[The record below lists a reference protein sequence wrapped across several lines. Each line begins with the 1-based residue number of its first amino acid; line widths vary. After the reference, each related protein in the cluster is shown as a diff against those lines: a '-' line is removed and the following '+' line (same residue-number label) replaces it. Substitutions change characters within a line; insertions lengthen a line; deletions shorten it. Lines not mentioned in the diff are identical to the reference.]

1 MSTRLRAPRP
11 RDTLTR
17 MRVLVTGGAGFIGSH
32 TVDRLLQRGYRVRVL
47 DSLERPVH
55 HSDRPPAWLSPAAEF
70 VRGDVTRREDLLP
83 ALAGVEAVVHLAA
96 YQDYLPDFSRF
107 FRVNAVGTALLYEL
121 VLERRLPVRKIV
133 VASSQ
138 AVYGEGR
145 HRCPDGRIVYPSMR
159 AEEQLRRGEFEVRC
173 PETGAPTQWLAT
185 DEAVVNPQNPYALS
199 KHAQEQIAIQLGRR
213 YGIPSVALRYSIVQ
227 GPRQSFTNAY
237 SGACRVFCLALHLG
251 RLPPIY
257 EDGRQVR
264 DFVNIHDAVDAN
276 LLVLEDPRA
285 DYAVLNVGGG
295 RPYSVLEFAG
305 IVARAFGR
313 ELELVPSGSYRF
325 GDTRHIVSDI
335 TKLRRL
341 GWEPRRTA
349 EDSVAEY
356 RDWLRG
362 LAGVDDVLAR
372 AEARMRELGV
382 VREVRP

>member
-1 MSTRLRAPRP
+1 
-11 RDTLTR
+11 

-32 TVDRLLQRGYRVRVL
+32 TVDRLVERGYDVRVL

-55 HSDRPPAWLSPAAEF
+55 LSDRPPAWFSPSAEL
-70 VRGDVTRREDLLP
+70 VRGDVTRREDLLR
-83 ALAGVEAVVHLAA
+83 ALAGVEAVFHLAA
-96 YQDYLPDFSRF
+96 YQDYLPDFSKF
-107 FRVNAVGTALLYEL
+107 FRVNAAGTALLYEL
-121 VLERRLPVRKIV
+121 VVERSLPVRKIV

-159 AEEQLRRGEFEVRC
+159 PEEQLRRGDFEVRC
-173 PETGAPTQWLAT
+173 PETGVPTQWLPT

-199 KHAQEQIAIQLGRR
+199 KHAQEQTAIQLGRR
-213 YGIPSVALRYSIVQ
+213 YGIPSVAMRYSIVQ

-251 RLPPIY
+251 RVPPIY

-264 DFVNIHDAVDAN
+264 DFVNIHDVVDAN
-276 LLVLEDPRA
+276 LLALEDPRA
-285 DYAVLNVGGG
+285 DHRVLNVGGG
-295 RPYSVLEFAG
+295 RPYGVLEFAG
-305 IVARAFGR
+305 IVARVFGR

-325 GDTRHIVSDI
+325 GDTRHVVSDI
-335 TKLRRL
+335 TELRRL

>member
-1 MSTRLRAPRP
+1 
-11 RDTLTR
+11 

-32 TVDRLLQRGYRVRVL
+32 TVDRLLERGYEVRVL

-55 HSDRPPAWLSPAAEF
+55 QSDQPPAWLNASAEF
-70 VRGDVTRREDLLP
+70 VRGDVTRRDDLLP
-83 ALAGVEAVVHLAA
+83 ALAGVEAVFHLAA

-107 FRVNAVGTALLYEL
+107 FRVNAAGTALLYEL
-121 VLERRLPVRKIV
+121 VVERRLPVRKIV

-145 HRCPDGRIVYPSMR
+145 HLCPDGRTVYPSMR
-159 AEEQLRRGEFEVRC
+159 SEEQLRRGDFELHC
-173 PETGAPTQWLAT
+173 PENGAATRWLPT

-237 SGACRVFCLALHLG
+237 SGACRVFCLAMHLG
-251 RLPPIY
+251 RVPPIY

-264 DFVNIHDAVDAN
+264 DFVNIHDVVDAN
-276 LLVLEDPRA
+276 LLVLEDARA
-285 DYAVLNVGGG
+285 DYRVLNVGGG
-295 RPYSVLEFAG
+295 RPYSVLDFAA
-305 IVARAFGR
+305 IAARSFG
-313 ELELVPSGSYRF
+313 LELPLAPGGSYRF
-325 GDTRHIVSDI
+325 GDTRHIVSELAA
-335 TKLRRL
+335 LRSL

-362 LAGVDDVLAR
+362 LRGVADVLAT

-382 VREVRP
+382 VREVQP

>member
-1 MSTRLRAPRP
+1 
-11 RDTLTR
+11 

-32 TVDRLLQRGYRVRVL
+32 TVDRLVEREYAVRVL

-55 HSDRPPAWLSPAAEF
+55 QSDRPPAWLHPEAEF
-70 VRGDVTRREDLLP
+70 VRGDVTRREDLLA
-83 ALAGVEAVVHLAA
+83 ALAGVDAVFHLAA
-96 YQDYLPDFSRF
+96 YQDYLPDFSKF

-121 VLERRLPVRKIV
+121 VVERRLPVRKIV

-159 AEEQLRRGEFEVRC
+159 PEEQLRRGDFDVHC
-173 PETGAPTQWLAT
+173 PGSGDSTQWLPT
-185 DEAVVNPQNPYALS
+185 DESVVNPQNPYALS
-199 KHAQEQIAIQLGRR
+199 KHAQEQIALQLGRR

-251 RLPPIY
+251 RVPPIY

-264 DFVNIHDAVDAN
+264 DFVNIHDVVDAN
-276 LLVLEDPRA
+276 LRVLEDPRA
-285 DYAVLNVGGG
+285 DDRVFNVGGG
-295 RPYSVLEFAG
+295 RPYTVLEFAG
-305 IVARAFGR
+305 IVAKVFGR
-313 ELELVPSGSYRF
+313 RLDLRPNGTYRF
-325 GDTRHIVSDI
+325 GDTRHIVSDVAS
-335 TKLRRL
+335 LRAL
-341 GWEPRRTA
+341 GWEPRRSA

-356 RDWLRG
+356 AEWLRG
-362 LAGVDDVLAR
+362 FATAPDVLAG

-382 VREVRP
+382 VREVVG